1 MGYEREAVDELFAAV
16 AMKRS
21 EMQTRLF
28 RSGKGEPFVLRYLQR
43 HGTST
48 PTMLASA
55 LKASSGRISALLAI
69 LERKGY
75 VTREVDLAD
84 RRTVLVNLTE
94 DGRREVERGYEEM
107 RSSVCWIFG
116 QMGERRTREFV
127 DLTCEFATYMSVC
140 RPGEPRPTAEAV
152 DSAFAEERGRRER
165 VRETLRNGGGNGCP
179 MAATAEDP
187 APAGD

>member
-1 MGYEREAVDELFAAV
+1 MGYEREALDELFAAV
-16 AMKRS
+16 VMKRS
-21 EMQTRLF
+21 EMQTRLM
-28 RSGKGEPFVLRYLQR
+28 RSGKGEPFVLRYLQH

-55 LKASSGRISALLAI
+55 LKATSGRVSALLSI

-75 VTREVDLAD
+75 VTREVDPAD
-84 RRTVLVNLTE
+84 RRTILVNLTA

-107 RSSVCWIFG
+107 RSAVCWIFR

-140 RPGEPRPTAEAV
+140 RPGEPRPAPEEV
-152 DSAFAEERGRRER
+152 DRAFAEEKERRAR
-165 VRETLRNGGGNGCP
+165 TREALHDDKGTRTTQD
-179 MAATAEDP
+179 ADHS
-187 APAGD
+187 

>member
-1 MGYEREAVDELFAAV
+1 MGYEREALDELFAAV

-21 EMQTRLF
+21 ELQTRLI
-28 RSGKGEPFVLRYLQR
+28 RSGKGEPFLLRYLQH

-75 VTREVDLAD
+75 VTREVDPAD

-107 RSSVCWIFG
+107 RSAVCWIFR

-140 RPGEPRPTAEAV
+140 RPGEPRPTSDEV
-152 DSAFAEERGRRER
+152 QRAFVEERDRRAR
-165 VRETLRNGGGNGCP
+165 IRETLRHDGKP
-179 MAATAEDP
+179 DA
-187 APAGD
+187 AGDAVGDAVPPVD